1 MYETAYLNDIVVD
14 CVKLHKTASLSL
26 MDDDGDCFIA
36 LDPYR
41 LGSEQNEVLQI
52 AHELGHCETGAFYN
66 RYAARDIRQKHEN
79 RANKWA
85 YKKLVPEDELKQAF
99 LQGYHEPW
107 ELAEY
112 FGVTEAFLRGALN
125 CYLKR

>member
-1 MYETAYLNDIVVD
+1 MTVLAEMYETAYLNDIVVD

-52 AHELGHCETGAFYN
+52 AHELGHCMTGSFYN
-66 RYAARDIRQKHEN
+66 RYSS
-79 RANKWA
+79 
-85 YKKLVPEDELKQAF
+85 
-99 LQGYHEPW
+99 
-107 ELAEY
+107 
-112 FGVTEAFLRGALN
+112 LN
-125 CYLKR
+125 CISQEIPSKKCTRLRLCRILLLPRIIPQI